1 MDKTDKITCCQ
12 VCGDGVPLCGA
23 PAGATWVVCRDCSAD
38 GYTDAPGQDV
48 LRAVSAPPARR
59 LVVSGR
65 IDREQIKLV
74 VDALWEHCDEVAA
87 WQAEVVSCR

>member
-1 MDKTDKITCCQ
+1 MDKRPFLKLSTSTTL
-12 VCGDGVPLCGA
+12 P
-23 PAGATWVVCRDCSAD
+23 R
-38 GYTDAPGQDV
+38 
-48 LRAVSAPPARR
+48 PPPERR
-59 LVVSGR
+59 LVVTGR